1 MAESGGF
8 FPFPATL
15 DPYAQEFLP
24 SPHHHFVPLPHHIYY
39 PFPPPPPPP
48 PQAPY
53 PPTIYAPVPNQPP
66 VPPPLPPPSSSPTR
80 TLLLSSVPT
89 DLSESVVR
97 RDLEIFGDV
106 RAVEMERVRE
116 GIVTVHFYDLRAAH
130 AALVEIRDQHMQH
143 QHRLREHYTA
153 LMVNGIDVGGFGGVG
168 NMAPLPPAA
177 AGLVAGRAVW
187 AQFMIPGV
195 NRFPDGC
202 NQGTLVVF
210 NLDSNVSMSLLRD
223 MFDPYGPVKEWRDTP
238 MKRHQRFVEFYDVR
252 DAAKA
257 LAALNGKEINGKTIM
272 IEFSRPGGHVKR
284 FSSSYHHHQQHQDRI
299 HHPSS
304 ASRAM
309 NRRPPPQSPSTSR
322 PPSCVLKR
330 FPRQMASNF
339 GPRVKGW
346 FSGPRRSPSTNET
359 SNVEREMG
367 RLTMRDTREEGE
379 SSERTE
385 MKKPAGN
392 GSTTGSRWSSHGSSS
407 SASSSMHQ
415 KDEEEVEERGEEKRR
430 VPVTAR
436 GGERRQAKGRR
447 NFDPR
452 FLIKEEAIV
461 VGSISSCSRDTRT
474 TVMIKNIPNKYSQ
487 KLLLNML
494 DNHCIHCNEQIIA
507 AGGEVDQPL
516 SSYDF
521 VYLPIDFNN
530 KCNVGYGFVNMT
542 SPEGTLRVYKAFHKQ
557 HWEVFNSRK
566 ICEVTYARL
575 QGLEAL
581 KEHFKNSKFACE
593 TEEYLPVVFS
603 PPRDG
608 SPNNSPSPLPIVA
621 LRQTIMSTLHVDGP
635 DSSSSTTST
644 ITAPDSSCRRDS
656 RDHITLDS
664 DSCDDDDD
672 DHHHQ
677 HQNDGLDQASEKRV
691 VS

>member
-1 MAESGGF
+1 MAEPGGF

-15 DPYAQEFLP
+15 DPYVQEFLP
-24 SPHHHFVPLPHHIYY
+24 SPHHFLSLPHHIYY
-39 PFPPPPPPP
+39 PFPPPPPPQP
-48 PQAPY
+48 PY

-89 DLSESVVR
+89 DLSESAVR

-177 AGLVAGRAVW
+177 AGLVAGWAVW

-210 NLDSNVSMSLLRD
+210 NLDSNVSMPLLRD
-223 MFDPYGPVKEWRDTP
+223 MFEPYGPVKEWRDTP

-284 FSSSYHHHQQHQDRI
+284 FSSNSYSPSYHHHHHQQHQDQN

-309 NRRPPPQSPSTSR
+309 NRRPPSQSPSTSR
-322 PPSCVLKR
+322 PPPSCILKR

-346 FSGPRRSPSTNET
+346 FSGPRRSLSTNET
-359 SNVEREMG
+359 SNVEQEMG

-379 SSERTE
+379 SSERTT
-385 MKKPAGN
+385 MKKPP
-392 GSTTGSRWSSHGSSS
+392 GSRWSSFGSSS
-407 SASSSMHQ
+407 SAGSSMHQ
-415 KDEEEVEERGEEKRR
+415 NKDEEVVETEQEVEKRR
-430 VPVTAR
+430 VTVAAR
-436 GGERRQAKGRR
+436 GSVGGGERRQAKGRR

-461 VGSISSCSRDTRT
+461 MGSSSSTSSCSRDTRT

-507 AGGEVDQPL
+507 ASGEVDQPL

-542 SPEGTLRVYKAFHKQ
+542 SPEGTLRLYKAFHKQ

-608 SPNNSPSPLPIVA
+608 SPNNSPNPHPIVG
-621 LRQTIMSTLHVDGP
+621 LRPNISTLHVDGQ

-644 ITAPDSSCRRDS
+644 ITAPGSNSGRRDS

-664 DSCDDDDD
+664 DSCDGDDDD
-672 DHHHQ
+672 DHHY
-677 HQNDGLDQASEKRV
+677 QNDDDG
-691 VS
+691 